1 LNRKNIIFSQIMQ
14 LLIQK
19 NFRPIINRYD
29 GDKYVKRLNCLQQLT
44 VLFFVQFKE
53 LFSLREMES
62 TLKAQSDKWHHIGL
76 ETVARSTLA
85 DANRERPHQIW
96 GEMFYALYEHCQ
108 KLVPGHKFKIK
119 MPVFTLDSTTI
130 SLCLSQF
137 PWARYRKRKGAIKL
151 HTLLDHNGCLPCYMS
166 MSDGKKHDVMFAKNE
181 EFGLPDLPPDS
192 ILTADR
198 GYIDYRWLYSLHC
211 KGTTFIVRAKS
222 NMTYDDLGQHKEANR
237 KKGILSD
244 DVIELSNEYKYEDY
258 SGTLRLIR
266 ILDQKK
272 GTTIDV
278 LTNNFKLSASK
289 IAELYKGR
297 WEIEEFFK
305 WIKQHL
311 KIKTFIGTS
320 ENAVYTQVWV
330 AMISYLLLSFIKF
343 QTKYTFTLLELK
355 RVLKELLW
363 EPKSLLE
370 VLRVNFTDLCKMA
383 VTPEQQC
390 FY

>member
-1 LNRKNIIFSQIMQ
+1 MMA
-14 LLIQK
+14 
-19 NFRPIINRYD
+19 INTLK
-29 GDKYVKRLNCLQQLT
+29 GGSCLQQLT

-76 ETVARSTLA
+76 KTVAGSTLA

-96 GEMFYALYEHCQ
+96 GDQ
-108 KLVPGHKFKIK
+108 
-119 MPVFTLDSTTI
+119 
-130 SLCLSQF
+130 
-137 PWARYRKRKGAIKL
+137 
-151 HTLLDHNGCLPCYMS
+151 
-166 MSDGKKHDVMFAKNE
+166 

-222 NMTYDDLGQHKEANR
+222 NMTYDDLGQHEVANR

-244 DVIELSNEYKYEDY
+244 EVIELSNEYKYEDY
-258 SGTLRLIR
+258 PETLRLIR

-297 WEIEEFFK
+297 
-305 WIKQHL
+305 
-311 KIKTFIGTS
+311 
-320 ENAVYTQVWV
+320 AV
-330 AMISYLLLSFIKF
+330 
-343 QTKYTFTLLELK
+343 
-355 RVLKELLW
+355 
-363 EPKSLLE
+363 SLL
-370 VLRVNFTDLCKMA
+370 
-383 VTPEQQC
+383 QC
-390 FY
+390 R

>member
-1 LNRKNIIFSQIMQ
+1 MH

-19 NFRPIINRYD
+19 SFRPIINRYD
-29 GDKYVKRLNCLQQLT
+29 GDRYVKKLSCLQQLT
-44 VLFFVQFKE
+44 VLFFVQLKE

-62 TLKAQSDKWHHIGL
+62 TLKSQADKWHHIGL
-76 ETVARSTLA
+76 ETVAKSTLA
-85 DANRERPHQIW
+85 DANRERPYQIW
-96 GEMFYALYEHCQ
+96 GEMFYELYKHCQ
-108 KLVPGHKFKIK
+108 KLVPRHKFKIK

-130 SLCLSQF
+130 SLCLSQY

-151 HTLLDHNGCLPCYMS
+151 HMLLDHNGCLPCYVS
-166 MSDGKKHDVMFAKNE
+166 MSDGKCHDVTFAKNQ

-198 GYIDYRWLYSLHC
+198 GYIDYKWLYSLHC
-211 KGTTFIVRAKS
+211 KGTTFIIRAKS
-222 NMTYDDLGQHKEANR
+222 NMTYDDLGQHTKVNE
-237 KKGILSD
+237 KKGIISD
-244 DVIELSNEYKYEDY
+244 SVIELSNEYKYEDY
-258 SGTLRLIR
+258 PEALRLIR
-266 ILDQKK
+266 VIDQKK
-272 GTTIDV
+272 GTVIDL
-278 LTNNFKLSASK
+278 LTNNFKLTTAK

-320 ENAVYTQVWV
+320 ENAVYTQVWI

-343 QTKYTFTLLELK
+343 QTKYSFTLLELK

-363 EPKSLLE
+363 EPKSLVE
-370 VLRVNFTDLCKMA
+370 VLRVNFADICKMSI
-383 VTPEQQC
+383 TPEPQR